1 MSMIATA
8 AMTTLPVCAL
18 QQSSERQQ
26 QENAESYERNCTP

>member
-8 AMTTLPVCAL
+8 AATAQPVRAL